1 MVDSIISSKIKFDN
15 ESRTSRGG
23 HLDKLVSVSAE
34 VFSSSGPEL
43 GVATGHSSPLHPHP
57 GHDVPLQHLD
67 QLSLVPHQLVQT
79 VHWNLVKSSVSW
91 SEDSE
96 WSRSSESLHH
106 ASSLESSVEGGE
118 VLILSN
124 QSSDTLAGAGLDCGL
139 LLLMMNLLDWT
150 TGENIGVR
158 SPDTVVR
165 SMVRLRWSV
174 REVVVKSS
182 DRSGNIG
189 KSLLLLS
196 QVEWIERL
204 GQSWSHNSWSVS
216 HLRSASK
223 SNWTRSWRKRFAMVL
238 RSYMMRGSMVRS
250 SMVWGSMLSMM
261 RSGMFSRLRSCLDN
275 RFGRSR
281 SLLLRSSMSSMMR
294 FMFLW
299 CGSMMVSMVF
309 SMVLS
314 MVFSMM
320 FTMVFSMVSMVTNTI
335 AQSCHR

>member
-1 MVDSIISSKIKFDN
+1 
-15 ESRTSRGG
+15 
-23 HLDKLVSVSAE
+23 
-34 VFSSSGPEL
+34 
-43 GVATGHSSPLHPHP
+43 
-57 GHDVPLQHLD
+57 
-67 QLSLVPHQLVQT
+67 
-79 VHWNLVKSSVSW
+79 
-91 SEDSE
+91 
-96 WSRSSESLHH
+96 
-106 ASSLESSVEGGE
+106 
-118 VLILSN
+118 
-124 QSSDTLAGAGLDCGL
+124 
-139 LLLMMNLLDWT
+139 MMNLLDWT

-165 SMVRLRWSV
+165 SMVRLRGSV

-223 SNWTRSWRKRFAMVL
+223 SNWSRSWRKRFAMVL
-238 RSYMMRGSMVRS
+238 RSYMMRSSMMRS

-261 RSGMFSRLRSCLDN
+261 RSGMFSRLRNCLDN
-275 RFGRSR
+275 RFGRSRSLLLR

-294 FMFLW
+294 FMFLR

-335 AQSCHR
+335 PQSCHR